1 MKKFRLSSNNL
12 LSAAIFAALGLGPQL
27 AWAQEVEGEAA
38 DSLVLEEVIVTA
50 SRRAESLQEYAGTI
64 QAFTGD
70 ELTSMNVSND
80 FRTLQYAVTGLHIS
94 NQEGKMEVYLRGIGS
109 SDSDFASDPAIAT
122 HYNGIYLPRPRSIGP
137 MFFDV
142 ERVEVHK
149 GPQGTLRGRN
159 AVGGT
164 INIIS
169 KRPDFD
175 GFSGEVKAG
184 VGEYAFREAEAILNF
199 GVTEDLAFRLAAR
212 TEERDPYMTNAL
224 AESLDDPNVVVGNPL
239 RLADA
244 INGNLEAPGA
254 IDDTAVRL
262 SMLWEPG
269 ERFSAYV
276 LADWVEQKGSST
288 PGAFT
293 GRSLA
298 AGYDIED
305 LEDPYYQ
312 YFVNQ
317 GYLDNEIKGIA
328 TTLSYDF
335 DTWTM
340 EYNGSYREYDFQHR
354 NAAREWQIGM
364 DYPGA
369 RAEAE
374 AVILN
379 NAQTAYGN
387 FTQAEIS
394 ETIINEFRVYSHSDQ
409 RLRWTAGLFRL
420 DEEFSYSGQDFNHGW
435 WGDCD
440 WFQPGTVCGWLNGLS
455 SESRGDGSEVTST
468 AVYADG
474 TFDLTDRTRLIAGLR
489 WTEDEKIANDANA
502 NYQLVL
508 TDEALAAL
516 NLDGPLGI
524 VMGTTGLELTRAGE
538 RPIDIVPLGNSA
550 ETRQYFLDGI
560 TAWGGIDNIDDLI
573 AWNPEL
579 FQVVI
584 SSDFQTDLDGD
595 GIPDAGS
602 GNITKKYKDDYVDW
616 RLGLEH
622 DLTDRIMLY
631 GTISTGT
638 RSGGVNRPL
647 PGLAQVTTTW
657 DPEQLTVYEI
667 GTTATFD
674 LGDFPARANGAIFY
688 YDFEDKVLQGLVS
701 VDCATPDNPNPC
713 TVNHVQNQNAAQ
725 AELLGVE
732 FDGDI
737 LFDWGLNLRWNVA
750 YLDSEF
756 KSGSIVADTRR
767 PGWLYGVDD
776 PYQVDL
782 AGNMLPNTSKWNVM
796 LALSQNLDFDHGSMD
811 WTVSATYRSEFYLS
825 PFNSR
830 GYDTDNNPAP
840 LSELLV
846 NNHWLITGA
855 GFEPANG
862 NFMSDYVGETLV
874 WNLNVGFNVGADERF
889 RVEGW
894 WSNFTDETYSGKAFI
909 NDSVNIRFLNPPR
922 MWGVRAMYRW

>member
-1 MKKFRLSSNNL
+1 MSNYHRGFNHL
-12 LSAAIFAALGLGPQL
+12 CVAAGLLGLAVAAQTT
-27 AWAQEVEGEAA
+27 WAQETGEEAA
-38 DSLVLEEVIVTA
+38 AGLVLEEVIVTA
-50 SRRAESLQEYAGTI
+50 SRRPESLQEYAGTI
-64 QAFTGD
+64 QAFSGD
-70 ELTSMNVSND
+70 ELESMNVSND

-94 NQEGKMEVYLRGIGS
+94 NQEGKLEVYLRGIGS

-169 KRPDFD
+169 KKPDFD
-175 GFSGEVKAG
+175 AFSGYAKAG
-184 VGEYAFREAEAILNF
+184 YGDYDFWEFE
-199 GVTEDLAFRLAAR
+199 GVANLPVSDDLAFRLAIR
-212 TEERDPYMTNAL
+212 SEQRDPYMKNAL
-224 AESLDDPNVVVGNPL
+224 ADSVDDLGDLAGNKI

-244 INGNLEAPGA
+244 INGNMDAPGS

-269 ERFSAYV
+269 DRFSAYV
-276 LADWVEQKGSST
+276 LADLVRQKGSST

-293 GRSLA
+293 GRALS
-298 AGYDIED
+298 AGYDID
-305 LEDPYYQ
+305 QLADPYYQ

-328 TTLSYDF
+328 TTLTYDF

-379 NAQTAYGN
+379 NEQTAYGN
-387 FTQAEIS
+387 FTQGEIS
-394 ETIINEFRVYSHSDQ
+394 KTTINEFRVYSHSDQ
-409 RLRWTAGLFRL
+409 RLRLTAGLFRM
-420 DEEFSYSGQDFNHGW
+420 DEKFSYSGQDFNHGW

-440 WFQPGTVCGWLNGLS
+440 WYQPGTVCGWLNGLS
-455 SESRGDGSEVTST
+455 SESRGDGSKVHST
-468 AVYADG
+468 AVYTDG

-489 WTEDEKIANDANA
+489 WTEDEKIANDSNA

-516 NLDGPLGI
+516 GLDGPLDI
-524 VMGTTGLELTRAGE
+524 VMGTNGLELTRAGA
-538 RPIDIVPLGNSA
+538 RPINVVPLGNDA
-550 ETRQYFLDGI
+550 ATRQYFLDGI
-560 TAWGGIDNIDDLI
+560 TAWGGLDNLDELI

-579 FQVVI
+579 FQVI
-584 SSDFQTDLDGD
+584 ITSDFQTDLDGD

-602 GNITKKYKDDYVDW
+602 GNITKRYKDNYVDW
-616 RLGLEH
+616 RVGFEH
-622 DLTDRIMLY
+622 DLTDQTMLY

-647 PGLAQVTTTW
+647 PGLAQATTTW
-657 DPEQLTVYEI
+657 DPEQLTVYEL
-667 GTTATFD
+667 GANSTFD
-674 LGDFPARANGAIFY
+674 LGEFPARARGAVFY
-688 YDFEDKVLQGLVS
+688 YDFEDKVLQGLVA

-725 AELLGVE
+725 AELFGVE
-732 FDGDI
+732 LDGDI

-750 YLDSEF
+750 YLDSQF
-756 KSGSIVADTRR
+756 KDGSIV
-767 PGWLYGVDD
+767 VDSRQ
-776 PYQVDL
+776 PPALVDL
-782 AGNMLPNTSKWNVM
+782 GGNMLPNTSKWNAM
-796 LALSQNLDFDHGSMD
+796 LSISQDLDLSFGSLD
-811 WTVSATYRSEFYLS
+811 WTLSANYRSEFYLS
-825 PFNSR
+825 PYNSK
-830 GYDTDNNPAP
+830 GYDADGHEIP
-840 LSELLV
+840 LSEMSATTA
-846 NNHWLITGA
+846 WLIAGA
-855 GFEPANG
+855 GFPLANG
-862 NFMSDYVGETLV
+862 NFMKDHVPSTVV
-874 WNLNVGFNVGADERF
+874 WNMNIGTNLGAEQQF

-894 WSNFTDETYSGKAFI
+894 WSNITNETYSGKAFI
-909 NDSVNIRFLNPPR
+909 NSDVNIRFLNPPR
-922 MWGVRAMYRW
+922 MWGVRAIYYW